1 VQKKYVSTGEKSRL
15 IPQIFDLFLLGV
27 SC

>member
-1 VQKKYVSTGEKSRL
+1 LQKKYVSTGEKSRL